1 MNKADKATVI
11 FIGSPD
17 TDKRNYFNTD
27 PKREAFG

>member
-1 MNKADKATVI
+1 VI